1 MFMNLEA
8 YMNQG
13 LAEAVLEEC
22 VFANTTLSK
31 CTDGMDLIPRS
42 FLPFLGKNM
51 R

>member
-1 MFMNLEA
+1 MNLEA

-13 LAEAVLEEC
+13 LSEAVAEEC
-22 VFANTTLSK
+22 VFGNTTLSK

-42 FLPFLGKNM
+42 FLPNLGHDI